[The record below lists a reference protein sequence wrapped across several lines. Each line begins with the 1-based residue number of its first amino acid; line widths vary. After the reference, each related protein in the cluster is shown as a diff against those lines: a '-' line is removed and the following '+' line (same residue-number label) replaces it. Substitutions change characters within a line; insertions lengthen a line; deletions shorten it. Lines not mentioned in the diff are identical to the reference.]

1 MFKIKKNITIIV
13 QARLTSSRFPEKVL
27 KKISKKTIIEIIHQ
41 RLSSSKFNSQIV
53 YAIPKNKKNFKLK
66 KFLKSKKLIYFEG
79 SENDVLDRYYKCAKK
94 YRSEIIVRITA
105 DCPLIDHRMLDN
117 CLEIFIK
124 KKIDLLVNS
133 NPPTFPDGL
142 DIAIFNTKTLHQ
154 AWKNSRSKFER
165 EHVIPFM
172 LKNKKIKK
180 YNYSSKKDFSS
191 ERWTLDTEADFVV
204 IKNIFKRFKN
214 LNFSWKDV
222 LKIKRKYPED
232 FSANRYI
239 NRNEGI
245 NSSTG
250 QKLWRKA
257 INIIPGGTMLFSKNP
272 NLHLPN
278 LWPTYYSKTSGSNIW
293 DLNNKKFLDMYL
305 MGVGTNLLGYNNNK
319 VDKAVKNTVSKGN
332 LSSLNSPE
340 EVKLAE
346 KLVELH
352 PWASMARFT
361 RSGGEANSVAIRIAR
376 AATNR
381 TKVAFC
387 GYHGWHDWYL
397 SANLKNKDNLNSH
410 LLEGLSTKGV
420 PKNLTGTSYPFK
432 YNDFDGFYKL
442 IKKNPDIG
450 IVKMEVARNE
460 MPRNNFLE
468 KVREITS
475 KKGIILIFDE
485 CTTGFRQTYGGL
497 HKLFK
502 INPDMAIFGKALG
515 NGYAINAVL
524 GKERIMRSAEETFIS
539 STFWTERIG
548 PTAALKTLEEM
559 ERIKSWKIVTN
570 KGNWLRKKWLDLAK
584 KNNLKI
590 KLSGIPALSRFE
602 ILSNNFNKYRT
613 LIAQEMYKKSI
624 LASNAIYVS
633 TAHSNENFLK
643 YFSSLQSVFKIIAK
657 CEDGDNVDNY
667 LDVPEIKKFFKRL
680 N

>member
-1 MFKIKKNITIIV
+1 MFKKNITVIV
-13 QARLTSSRFPEKVL
+13 QARLTSSRLPEKVL

-41 RLSSSKFNSQIV
+41 RLSRSKFISQIV
-53 YAIPKNKKNFKLK
+53 YAIPKNKKNLKLK
-66 KFLKSKKLIYFEG
+66 NFFKSKKLNYFEG
-79 SENDVLDRYYKCAKK
+79 SEENVLDRYYKCVKK
-94 YRSEIIVRITA
+94 YKSDIIVRITA
-105 DCPLIDHRMLDN
+105 DCPLIDPNMLDK
-117 CLEIFIK
+117 CLKIFIK
-124 KKIDLLVNS
+124 KKIDILVNYC
-133 NPPTFPDGL
+133 PPTFPDGL
-142 DIAIFNTKTLHQ
+142 DIGIFNANTLHQ
-154 AWKNSRSKFER
+154 TWKNARSKYEI
-165 EHVIPFM
+165 EHVVPFM
-172 LKNKKIKK
+172 LKNKNVKK

-222 LKIKRKYPED
+222 LKNKRKYPED
-232 FSANRYI
+232 FSANQYI

-245 NSSTG
+245 NSSAG

-278 LWPTYYSKTSGSNIW
+278 LWPTYYSKTRGSYIW
-293 DLNNKKFLDMYL
+293 DLDNKKFLDMYL
-305 MGVGTNLLGYNNNK
+305 MGVGTNLLGYNNKK

-361 RSGGEANSVAIRIAR
+361 RSGGETNSVAIRIAR

-410 LLEGLSTKGV
+410 VIEGLPTKGV

-485 CTTGFRQTYGGL
+485 CTSGFRQTYGGL

-515 NGYAINAVL
+515 NGYAINAII

-570 KGNWLRKKWLDLAK
+570 KGNWLRKKWLNLAK

-590 KLSGIPALSRFE
+590 KLYGIPALSRFE

-624 LASNAIYVS
+624 LASNTIYVS
-633 TAHSNENFLK
+633 TAHSKENFLK
-643 YFSSLQSVFKIIAK
+643 YFSSLQSVFEIIAK
-657 CEDGDNVDNY
+657 CEDGDKIDYY

>member
-1 MFKIKKNITIIV
+1 
-13 QARLTSSRFPEKVL
+13 
-27 KKISKKTIIEIIHQ
+27 
-41 RLSSSKFNSQIV
+41 
-53 YAIPKNKKNFKLK
+53 
-66 KFLKSKKLIYFEG
+66 
-79 SENDVLDRYYKCAKK
+79 
-94 YRSEIIVRITA
+94 
-105 DCPLIDHRMLDN
+105 
-117 CLEIFIK
+117 
-124 KKIDLLVNS
+124 
-133 NPPTFPDGL
+133 
-142 DIAIFNTKTLHQ
+142 
-154 AWKNSRSKFER
+154 
-165 EHVIPFM
+165 M
-172 LKNKKIKK
+172 LKNKSIKK
-180 YNYSSKKDFSS
+180 FNFSSKKNLSS

-346 KLVELH
+346 KLIKLH

>member
-1 MFKIKKNITIIV
+1 MFEIKKNITIIV

-41 RLSSSKFNSQIV
+41 RLSSSKFISQIV
-53 YAIPKNKKNFKLK
+53 YAIPKNKKNLKLK
-66 KFLKSKKLIYFEG
+66 NFLKSKKLIYFEG

-94 YRSEIIVRITA
+94 YKSEIIVRITA
-105 DCPLIDHRMLDN
+105 DCPLIDPRMLDN
-117 CLEIFIK
+117 CLKIFIK
-124 KKIDLLVNS
+124 KKIDLLVNAS
-133 NPPTFPDGL
+133 PPTFPDGL
-142 DIAIFNTKTLHQ
+142 DIGIFNLKTLHQ
-154 AWKNSRSKFER
+154 AWKNAKSKFDR

-172 LKNKKIKK
+172 LKNKSIKK
-180 YNYSSKKDFSS
+180 YNFSSKKDFSS

-214 LNFSWKDV
+214 LNFAWKDV
-222 LKIKRKYPED
+222 LKIKRKYPKD
-232 FSANRYI
+232 FSANRNI

-245 NSSTG
+245 NSSKG
-250 QKLWRKA
+250 QNLWRKA

-278 LWPTYYSKTSGSNIW
+278 LWPTYYSKTNGSFIW
-293 DLNNKKFLDMYL
+293 DLNNRKFLDMYL
-305 MGVGTNLLGYNNNK
+305 MGVGTNLLGYNNKK
-319 VDKAVKNTVSKGN
+319 VDKAVKDTVSKGN

-346 KLVELH
+346 KLIELH
-352 PWASMARFT
+352 PWANMARFT

-397 SANLKNKDNLNSH
+397 SANLKNKDNLSSH

-420 PKNLTGTSYPFK
+420 PKNLSGTSYPFK

-442 IKKNPDIG
+442 IKKNPEIG

-468 KVREITS
+468 KVREITN

-502 INPDMAIFGKALG
+502 ISPDMAIFGKTLG
-515 NGYAINAVL
+515 NGYAINAIL

-548 PTAALKTLEEM
+548 PSAALKTLEEM

-624 LASNAIYVS
+624 LASNTIYVS
-633 TAHSNENFLK
+633 TAHSKENFLK
-643 YFSSLQSVFKIIAK
+643 YFSSLKRVFEVIAK
-657 CEDGDNVDNY
+657 CEDGDIIDNY

>member
-1 MFKIKKNITIIV
+1 MFEIKKNITIIV

-41 RLSSSKFNSQIV
+41 RLSSSKFISQIV
-53 YAIPKNKKNFKLK
+53 YAIPKNKKNLKLK
-66 KFLKSKKLIYFEG
+66 NFLKSKKLIYFEG

-94 YRSEIIVRITA
+94 HKSEIIVRITA
-105 DCPLIDHRMLDN
+105 DCPLIDPRMLDN
-117 CLEIFIK
+117 CLKIFIK
-124 KKIDLLVNS
+124 KKIDLLVNAS
-133 NPPTFPDGL
+133 PPTFPDGL
-142 DIAIFNTKTLHQ
+142 DIGIFNLKTLHQ
-154 AWKNSRSKFER
+154 AWKNARSKFDR

-172 LKNKKIKK
+172 LKNKSIKK
-180 YNYSSKKDFSS
+180 YNLCSKKDFSS

-214 LNFSWKDV
+214 LNFAWKDV
-222 LKIKRKYPED
+222 LKIKRKYPKD
-232 FSANRYI
+232 FSANRNI

-245 NSSTG
+245 NSSKG
-250 QKLWRKA
+250 QNLWRKA

-278 LWPTYYSKTSGSNIW
+278 LWPTYYSKTNGSFIW
-293 DLNNKKFLDMYL
+293 DLNNRKFLDMYL
-305 MGVGTNLLGYNNNK
+305 MGVGTNLLGYNNKK
-319 VDKAVKNTVSKGN
+319 VDKAVKDTVSKGN

-346 KLVELH
+346 KLIELH
-352 PWASMARFT
+352 PWANMVRFT

-397 SANLKNKDNLNSH
+397 SANLKNKDNLSSH

-420 PKNLTGTSYPFK
+420 PKNLSGTSYPFK

-442 IKKNPDIG
+442 IKKNPEIG

-468 KVREITS
+468 KVREITN

-502 INPDMAIFGKALG
+502 ISPDMAIFGKALG
-515 NGYAINAVL
+515 NGYAINAIL

-548 PTAALKTLEEM
+548 PSAALKTLEEM

-624 LASNAIYVS
+624 LASNTIYVS
-633 TAHSNENFLK
+633 TTHSKENFLK
-643 YFSSLQSVFKIIAK
+643 YFSSLKSVFEVIAK
-657 CEDGDNVDNY
+657 CEDGDIIDNY

>member
-1 MFKIKKNITIIV
+1 MFKKNITVIV
-13 QARLTSSRFPEKVL
+13 QARLTSSRLPEKVL

-41 RLSSSKFNSQIV
+41 RLSRSKFISQIV
-53 YAIPKNKKNFKLK
+53 YAIPKNKKNLKLK
-66 KFLKSKKLIYFEG
+66 NFFKSKKLNYFEG
-79 SENDVLDRYYKCAKK
+79 SEENVLDRYYKCVKK
-94 YRSEIIVRITA
+94 YKSDIIVRITA
-105 DCPLIDHRMLDN
+105 DCPLIDPNMLDK
-117 CLEIFIK
+117 CLKIFIK
-124 KKIDLLVNS
+124 KKIDLLVNYC
-133 NPPTFPDGL
+133 PPTFPDGL
-142 DIAIFNTKTLHQ
+142 DIGIFNPKTLHQ
-154 AWKNSRSKFER
+154 TWKNARSKYDI
-165 EHVIPFM
+165 EHVVPFM
-172 LKNKKIKK
+172 LKNKNVKK

-222 LKIKRKYPED
+222 LKNKRKYPED
-232 FSANRYI
+232 FSANQYI

-245 NSSTG
+245 NSSAG

-278 LWPTYYSKTSGSNIW
+278 LWPTYYSKTRGSYIW
-293 DLNNKKFLDMYL
+293 DLDNKKFLDMYL
-305 MGVGTNLLGYNNNK
+305 MGVGTNLLGYNNKK

-410 LLEGLSTKGV
+410 VIEGLPTKGV

-485 CTTGFRQTYGGL
+485 CTSGFRQTYGGL

-515 NGYAINAVL
+515 NGYAINAII

-624 LASNAIYVS
+624 LASNTIYVS
-633 TAHSNENFLK
+633 TAHSKENFLK
-643 YFSSLQSVFKIIAK
+643 YFSSLQSVFEIIAK
-657 CEDGDNVDNY
+657 CEDGDKIDYY

>member
-53 YAIPKNKKNFKLK
+53 YAIPKNKKNLKLK

-305 MGVGTNLLGYNNNK
+305 MGVGTNLLGYNNKK
-319 VDKAVKNTVSKGN
+319 VDKAVKDTVSKGN

-346 KLVELH
+346 KLVKLH
-352 PWASMARFT
+352 PWANMVRFT

-376 AATNR
+376 ASTNR